1 MCLRGHS
8 WSRDV
13 RSSHSCVVRPQ
24 PQDSPCTPG
33 HSMMLVVV
41 AALLA
46 VLAAAAAVVVV
57 LVVAHGDQEKSIFP
71 MT

>member
-1 MCLRGHS
+1 MSSRSQLDG
-8 WSRDV
+8 RDV
-13 RSSHSCVVRPQ
+13 RSSHSCVMRPQ

-33 HSMMLVVV
+33 HSMML
-41 AALLA
+41 ALLA

-57 LVVAHGDQEKSIFP
+57 LVVAHGDQDKSIFP